1 MCGLWSTSGQCRE
14 QGKPHRVWSWTQWA
28 DSGSIDRDF
37 GQVPYLDLSVFIC
50 RMGTIILI
58 SQDCVIQDN
67 NMQVTN
73 V

>member
-1 MCGLWSTSGQCRE
+1 MVNKQTMQG

-28 DSGSIDRDF
+28 DSGSIDRDSAKSLNL
-37 GQVPYLDLSVFIC
+37 GLSVLIC
-50 RMGTIILI
+50 RMGTVILV